1 MYEAIKKARNS
12 CNWELVAITTRF
24 SQVQGMRGI
33 IAIKPQ
39 AFDGYA
45 GQPWA
50 EWSQKRRHI
59 DSTKVNDRKRMDK
72 PKQPKRRNE
81 RVNRVWPYRKDKARK
96 SPRLQP
102 ICNNTIPIELRHEQ
116 AGRFIG
122 ELQKNR
128 LHGGKYSAC
137 SASNG
142 GQSGQVE
149 TAKKINF
156 RCPIGGR
163 STGALSHQGTN
174 SNSENAEFGYFVP
187 PRDKTPTFSI
197 LDCPPTGHLYRLTI
211 YTSNLW
217 GAV

>member
-1 MYEAIKKARNS
+1 MYETIQKAWSSRHWQLASNIFG
-12 CNWELVAITTRF
+12 L
-24 SQVQGMRGI
+24 SQVQSMCGVVTTRI
-33 IAIKPQ
+33 EASSR
-39 AFDGYA
+39 YA
-45 GQPWA
+45 GKSWPQRNQERRYIDCPEA
-50 EWSQKRRHI
+50 DGGKRL
-59 DSTKVNDRKRMDK
+59 DK

-116 AGRFIG
+116 AGRVIG

-163 STGALSHQGTN
+163 STSTLSHQGTN
-174 SNSENAEFGYFVP
+174 SNSENAEFGHFVP